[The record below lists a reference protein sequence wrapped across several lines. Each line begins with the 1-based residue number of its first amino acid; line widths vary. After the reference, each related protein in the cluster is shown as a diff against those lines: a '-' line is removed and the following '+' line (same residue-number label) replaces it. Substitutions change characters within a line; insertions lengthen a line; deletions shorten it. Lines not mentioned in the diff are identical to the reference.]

1 MSTSIEAAYVGT
13 EPGEN
18 PFDTGADAG
27 FSLEDFASAN
37 AEDEASVR
45 SVTRLDVGETVA
57 LGGGA
62 CPDVFV
68 TRLR

>member
-1 MSTSIEAAYVGT
+1 MNTSTEASYVCT

-18 PFDTGADAG
+18 PFDVHADAG
-27 FSLEDFASAN
+27 FGLEDFASAN

-45 SVTRLDVGETVA
+45 SVSRLSVGETVA

-62 CPDVFV
+62 CPEVFV